1 MRLAVDVPGNGEV
14 IHEDVVEGVVV
25 GVENHHNQIGADD
38 QGRVEGVTGLRNED
52 FIILAEVAREGCCS
66 LAVASDGL
74 IGVGVDVVD
83 IVDSC
88 PFHTLLELDGSFP
101 SERQGIR
108 EHAAVTHS
116 AQNTVSNLLAAHWVG
131 NCLSQGDCKQGEDAE

>member
-1 MRLAVDVPGNGEV
+1 M
-14 IHEDVVEGVVV
+14 

-38 QGRVEGVTGLRNED
+38 QGRVEGVTRLRNED
-52 FIILAEVAREGCCS
+52 FIILAEAARESCCS
-66 LAVASDGL
+66 LAVASDSL

-88 PFHTLLELDGSFP
+88 PFHTLLELDGGFP
-101 SERQGIR
+101 SEREGIR

-116 AQNTVSNLLAAHWVG
+116 AQNAVPDLLAPHWVG
-131 NCLSQGDCKQGEDAE
+131 NCLSQGDGKQGEGAK

>member
-1 MRLAVDVPGNGEV
+1 MRLAVDVPRNGEV

-38 QGRVEGVTGLRNED
+38 QGRVEGVTGLRND
-52 FIILAEVAREGCCS
+52 HFVILAEAARESCCS

-88 PFHTLLELDGSFP
+88 PFHTLLELDGGFP
-101 SERQGIR
+101 SERKG
-108 EHAAVTHS
+108 V
-116 AQNTVSNLLAAHWVG
+116 
-131 NCLSQGDCKQGEDAE
+131 